1 MLRRLVLLGF
11 DSLLIVI
18 AFLGSLLLVRSP
30 EILFIATSK
39 LLPVAVAS
47 GLSILLISG
56 WYRGL
61 TRYAGSHSL
70 YGLIPRTALMVVL
83 MMAFSFLLTIRLP
96 LGSWF
101 LYWTFFTGGAIATE

>member
-1 MLRRLVLLGF
+1 MAFNFLPQPVKPLELPNISFQSNPSFPEINLLRSSKSLVLLRRLVLLGF

-30 EILFIATSK
+30 HTLYLATSK
-39 LLPVAVAS
+39 LLVLAVVS
-47 GLSILLISG
+47 GLSILLMSG

-70 YGLIPRTALMVVL
+70 YGLTV
-83 MMAFSFLLTIRLP
+83 
-96 LGSWF
+96 
-101 LYWTFFTGGAIATE
+101 